1 MATLSKAGS
10 LKPPRALPSP
20 ADSIRFFRRPSYL
33 LLTTAGTIIISEIL
47 IMAAIEQLPTMGF
60 FQEALLDGVLLSFI
74 VFPVLY
80 FFVFKYLNEQIT
92 QNKQLE
98 DELRTTLETAHA
110 TNTTMNRLLRTVA
123 HEFRTPLGLLTGSTD
138 ILDRYWDRLTTEKR
152 FEQNEHIRSAALQI
166 STLVNSVIAF
176 NQMGMD
182 ISSCSPQLLDVDK
195 TCRTV
200 AAEVEA
206 VWSTGH
212 AYRVFIDPDCGSM
225 LLNEILFRRI
235 LENLLTNAFRY
246 TPSDGTVSLKVCREN
261 RLVHMEISD
270 TGIGVPPADLTL
282 IFDAFYRS
290 GNVEGRRGLGLGL
303 SIVKEALLQMNGTIT
318 VKSLIGEGTAML
330 VKIPVGDHA

>member
-1 MATLSKAGS
+1 MTTPSKAGS
-10 LKPPRALPSP
+10 LQPPRELPSSV
-20 ADSIRFFRRPSYL
+20 DSIRFFRRTSYL
-33 LLTTAGTIIISEIL
+33 LLTTAGTIIISEVL
-47 IMAAIEQLPTMGF
+47 IMTAIERLPIMSF

-98 DELRTTLETAHA
+98 DELRKTLEIAHD
-110 TNTTMNRLLRTVA
+110 TNNTMNRLLRTVA

-152 FEQNEHIRSAALQI
+152 FEQNEQIRSAAHQI

-182 ISSCSPQLLDVDK
+182 TSACSPRQLDVDK
-195 TCRTV
+195 ICRTV
-200 AAEVEA
+200 TAEVEA
-206 VWSTGH
+206 VWSMGH
-212 AYRVFIDPDCGSM
+212 EYRVFIDPNCGAV

-246 TPSDGTVSLKVCREN
+246 TPSDGLVSLKVWREN
-261 RLVHMEISD
+261 GQVHVEVSD
-270 TGIGVPPADLTL
+270 SGIGVPPADLAL

-303 SIVKEALLQMNGTIT
+303 SIVQEALSQVNGTIT
-318 VKSLIGEGTAML
+318 VKSTTGEGTVML
-330 VKIPVGDHA
+330 VKIPVGEPD

>member
-1 MATLSKAGS
+1 MFTTSNTGS
-10 LKPPRALPSP
+10 MRSSRALPSSP
-20 ADSIRFFRRPSYL
+20 DSIRFFRRPSYL

-47 IMAAIEQLPTMGF
+47 IMTVIQQLPAMGL
-60 FQEALLDGVLLSFI
+60 FQEALLDGVFLSFI
-74 VFPVLY
+74 VFPSLY
-80 FFVFKYLNEQIT
+80 FLVFKYLNEQIS
-92 QNKQLE
+92 QNKLLE
-98 DELRTTLETAHA
+98 DELRTALETAHA

-152 FEQNEHIRSAALQI
+152 FEQNEHIRSAAHQI

-176 NQMGMD
+176 NQMGVD
-182 ISSCSPQLLDVDK
+182 ISSCSPQQLDVDK

-200 AAEVEA
+200 AEQVEA

-212 AYRVFIDPDCGSM
+212 TYKVFIDPDCGSM

-261 RLVHMEISD
+261 RQLHIEVSD
-270 TGIGVPPADLTL
+270 TGIGVPPADLAL

-303 SIVKEALLQMNGTIT
+303 SIVQEALLQVNGTIT
-318 VKSLIGEGTAML
+318 VKSLIGEGTVML